1 MVICISKMMVMM
13 LMPMMMIETAMMMI
27 MFGDPCSLHNRNT
40 WRSRKSSRGG
50 KGLKGD
56 LMSLKG

>member
-1 MVICISKMMVMM
+1 MLISKMIMMM
-13 LMPMMMIETAMMMI
+13 LMPMMMVITTMMMI
-27 MFGDPCSLHNRNT
+27 TFGDPCSSLHNRNT

-56 LMSLKG
+56 LKSLKG